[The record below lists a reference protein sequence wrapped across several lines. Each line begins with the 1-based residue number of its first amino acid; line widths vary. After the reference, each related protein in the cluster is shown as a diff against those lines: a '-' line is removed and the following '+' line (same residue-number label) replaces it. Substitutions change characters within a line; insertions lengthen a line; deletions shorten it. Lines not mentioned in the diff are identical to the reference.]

1 MCDRAVPRR
10 EPPVVLRLCA
20 KQVTRPICAVIGRQ
34 FLAFADFPERDEG
47 EAIPRADGSGRL
59 ND

>member
-20 KQVTRPICAVIGRQ
+20 KQVIRPICAVIDRQ

-47 EAIPRADGSGRL
+47 EAIPRAEVRGG
-59 ND
+59 